1 MFTDGDPAMAA
12 AIRSA
17 LPNTSHLLYTYHL
30 SKNIYTHIKPLFNHK
45 AGNAK
50 EMWEKFCNCW
60 WKICKKQDA
69 KSCISFDAEWHDL
82 LGILESI
89 EHNTDVKTLES
100 AKKWLQS
107 LYERKKQ
114 WVSRWT
120 WNHLTLGVHST
131 QRSESIHAAIKLFL
145 SSHTLLTDLAG
156 KLEEYRH
163 NISERGEG
171 KATRLALKQFSRVS
185 GQHPIEDYIS
195 KRISPFAMSIVKSQ
209 IALCMQ
215 YTVEE
220 LLGDDRNTD
229 SREIFSC
236 KRTLTNEHVD
246 SPIDLDLQDSPTP
259 VLSYHIYACD
269 LSLPSEITTS
279 SETLRRVSLSSC
291 TCLSPLV
298 GDYRVGI
305 SYVYICIRT

>member
-1 MFTDGDPAMAA
+1 MGK
-12 AIRSA
+12 I
-17 LPNTSHLLYTYHL
+17 
-30 SKNIYTHIKPLFNHK
+30 
-45 AGNAK
+45 
-50 EMWEKFCNCW
+50 CNCW

-69 KSCISFDAEWHDL
+69 ESCISFDAEWHDL

-114 WVSRWT
+114 WGVSRWT

-145 SSHTLLTDLAG
+145 SSHILLTDLAG
-156 KLEEYRH
+156 KLEEYRQ

-246 SPIDLDLQDSPTP
+246 SPRDLDLQDSPTP
-259 VLSYHIYACD
+259 VLSDHINACD

-291 TCLSPLV
+291 TCLFPTCW
-298 GDYRVGI
+298 DYRVGI